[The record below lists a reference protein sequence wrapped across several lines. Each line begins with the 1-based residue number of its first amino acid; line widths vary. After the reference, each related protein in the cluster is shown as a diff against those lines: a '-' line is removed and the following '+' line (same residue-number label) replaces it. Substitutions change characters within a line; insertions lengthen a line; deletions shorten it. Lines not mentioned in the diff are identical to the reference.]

1 MDLAPKMYVVESLD
15 GDYAHLKE
23 NGDAMSED
31 KLVARAL
38 LPGEIQE
45 GSRVIYEM
53 MSYRMDN

>member
-1 MDLAPKMYVVESLD
+1 MYVVESLD